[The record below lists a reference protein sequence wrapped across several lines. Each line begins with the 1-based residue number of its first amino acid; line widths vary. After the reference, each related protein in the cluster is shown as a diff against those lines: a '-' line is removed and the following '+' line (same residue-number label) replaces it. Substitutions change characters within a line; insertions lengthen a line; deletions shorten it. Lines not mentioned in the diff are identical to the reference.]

1 MPPKRISKSF
11 EKAIESAKTA
21 AEFDK
26 LAKEFIEE
34 NPGFIDKI
42 KCKVMQQV
50 PPRNPLGLR
59 GSWTPAEMMD
69 QAERRNQQ
77 REEARRQTERQL
89 ELEQIER
96 RWQKT
101 MEQAATPTNSPTPTP
116 TPTPTTGGA
125 TIIARPRQQPAQP
138 STLEVTEPPGKR
150 LISFDDD

>member
-1 MPPKRISKSF
+1 MPQDARFKKDLARYY
-11 EKAIESAKTA
+11 KTLD
-21 AEFDK
+21 E

-34 NPGFIDKI
+34 NPGFIDEI
-42 KCKVMQQV
+42 KRKVMQQAS
-50 PPRNPLGLR
+50 PRNPLGLR
-59 GSWTPAEMMD
+59 GGWTPAEMMD

-101 MEQAATPTNSPTPTP
+101 MEQAATSSATSSPAPS
-116 TPTPTTGGA
+116 
-125 TIIARPRQQPAQP
+125 IAPPNVINPNEPLQVA
-138 STLEVTEPPGKR
+138 EPPGKR